1 MKQVPL
7 HPRDRLK
14 ELTKDDDV
22 VFIKQV
28 PLHPRDRLK
37 KKTIKLK
44 PINPGNKM
52 KMEALQIAAE
62 NAETLLKGKFNFSP
76 QKILNKTMLFDTC
89 RINEEKIMD
98 KFLEA
103 FPVNNDELYILHEP
117 GTNAFT
123 LKRECK
129 QKNLQKERIIF
140 KSLKTDENL
149 CYSLRKNLTLN
160 YSKN

>member
-62 NAETLLKGKFNFSP
+62 NAETLLKGKFYFSP

-103 FPVNNDELYILHEP
+103 FPVNNDKLYILHEP

-123 LKRECK
+123 LKREDRMQTK
-129 QKNLQKERIIF
+129 KFTK
-140 KSLKTDENL
+140 
-149 CYSLRKNLTLN
+149 
-160 YSKN
+160 SKNYF